1 MDSLRSLS
9 SPTATVLRDGNITAV
24 ASITVVPGD
33 IVELKT
39 GDVTPADIRLFDV
52 MNFETD
58 EALLTGESL
67 PVHKNPEVYLQSEL
81 GVGDRINMAFSS
93 TTVTKGRARG
103 IVIGTGMST
112 EIGSIAGAL
121 AGKTKHPSRSMSR
134 KKHGSF
140 QPVKGAS
147 LKTWDGIGKLLG
159 LTVGTPLQKKLSKLA
174 YMLLGCAVLLAIIVF
189 AVNKFHINH
198 EVIIYA
204 ISLGVLPP
212 FGLKH
217 CSVLNKD
224 IGISIIPE
232 SLIAVLTITMAIG
245 MKHMSAK
252 KVIVRKL
259 DALEALGGVT
269 NICSDK
275 TGTLTQGKMVTRKAW
290 VPGIGIYSVNRN
302 QDAADPTSGW
312 VRLSSASSTTKN
324 THEDKSDKRRTLR
337 FADNLK
343 PRTRRYSDNF
353 GEDGGGDEDE
363 KGMPEDYITPE
374 VVEELKAF
382 LHSAALCNLATVR
395 FDKQKSTWQTTGD
408 PTEVTNPCFHSCSNA
423 ALTLTNS
430 QIALQVF
437 AHRFDYGKKKLVSD
451 GWHQLGEY
459 PFDSDVKRMSV
470 VFQEPNDGRY
480 VIFVKGAVERIID
493 LCTTAGFGDYNQPMT
508 EETRVDITGQM
519 NILADQGLV
528 KFHGRSRGVS
538 FHIN

>member
-204 ISLGVLPP
+204 ISLGMLSPS
-212 FGLKH
+212 GLKH
-217 CSVLNKD
+217 CNVLNKY

-290 VPGIGIYSVNRN
+290 VPGIGIYSVNRS

-312 VRLSSASSTTKN
+312 VRLGSASSTIKD
-324 THEDKSDKRRTLR
+324 THEDKSEKRRTSLR

-353 GEDGGGDEDE
+353 EDGDGDEDE
-363 KGMPEDYITPE
+363 KGMPENHITPE
-374 VVEELKAF
+374 VVGELEAF

-395 FDKQKSTWQTTGD
+395 FDRQKSTWQTTGD
-408 PTEVTNPCFHSCSNA
+408 PTEVTNLCFRSCSNA
-423 ALTLTNS
+423 PLTLTTRRLPS
-430 QIALQVF
+430 KFLLIALIMGRRSWSQM
-437 AHRFDYGKKKLVSD
+437 D
-451 GWHQLGEY
+451 GTSLENILSTATSNECLSCFRSPTMGDIL
-459 PFDSDVKRMSV
+459 FSSK
-470 VFQEPNDGRY
+470 EPSKESL
-480 VIFVKGAVERIID
+480 IFVPPLDLVIII
-493 LCTTAGFGDYNQPMT
+493 NQ
-508 EETRVDITGQM
+508 
-519 NILADQGLV
+519 
-528 KFHGRSRGVS
+528 
-538 FHIN
+538 